1 MVKHFASEREAE
13 HELMAL
19 RDAAQ
24 PGDSGYMLGY
34 DDGTWL
40 IIRVDKYRMYA
51 MTEKDIE
58 EAKKDR

>member
-1 MVKHFASEREAE
+1 MVKHFTSEREAE

-24 PGDSGYMLGY
+24 PGDPSYMLAY

-40 IIRVDKYRMYA
+40 IMCVDKYRWYP